1 MGLRPTSGL
10 SKKRCDSWDSD
21 TTYHSLHVDQNYSE
35 DAEAFIYPGPNSHP
49 YSHGHGHSTYNHNG
63 KNPNLDPDTNSSSSR
78 EQPKIALRGGFSWT
92 HPLVHLLP
100 VAATLGVL
108 QLTFRGVYWDDEA
121 AYDTRWQALL
131 QFPAKLHE
139 ILIVG
144 SLSAMVLQ

>member
-1 MGLRPTSGL
+1 MGLRPASGL

-21 TTYHSLHVDQNYSE
+21 TTYHSVHIDQNYSE
-35 DAEAFIYPGPNSHP
+35 DAEAFIHPEPNNHP
-49 YSHGHGHSTYNHNG
+49 YNHNHS
-63 KNPNLDPDTNSSSSR
+63 KDDVKQYTNIDGHDGPSR
-78 EQPKIALRGGFSWT
+78 ERPKIPLRRGFSWT

-108 QLTFRGVYWDDEA
+108 QLSFRGVYWDDEA
-121 AYDTRWQALL
+121 AYDTRWGAIL